1 MSVPPEQP
9 VVNELS
15 LRPATEADCPALV
28 ALYRDAYGRLAARGF
43 PTTIAEADRE
53 MVRSW
58 FEDAELY
65 VLPEDGEIVGGV
77 RIRPGTDSRLPQ
89 IGRIAVASEAT
100 GNGLGS
106 FLLGAAERRLRERGH
121 DRVRLGTFVEHPFLP
136 ELYYSR
142 GYQPVGVDLVE
153 SRPYDI
159 LRMRKLL

>member
-1 MSVPPEQP
+1 MTVSPDTPG
-9 VVNELS
+9 VNELS
-15 LRPATEADCPALV
+15 LRPATEEDCPAL
-28 ALYRDAYGRLAARGF
+28 ADLYRDAYGRLEARGF

-53 MVRSW
+53 MVSSW

-65 VLPEDGEIVGGV
+65 VVAGDDGFLGGL
-77 RIRPGTDSRLPQ
+77 RIRPGTDDRCPQ

-100 GNGLGS
+100 GEGLGS
-106 FLLGAAERRLRERGH
+106 HLLASAEQRLRDRGH

-136 ELYYSR
+136 AMYCAR
-142 GYQPVGVDLVE
+142 GYDPIGVDLVD